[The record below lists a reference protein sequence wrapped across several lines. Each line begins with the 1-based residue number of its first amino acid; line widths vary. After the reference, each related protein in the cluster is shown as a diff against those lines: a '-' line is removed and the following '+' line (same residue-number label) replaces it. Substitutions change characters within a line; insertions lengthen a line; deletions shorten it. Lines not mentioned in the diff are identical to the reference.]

1 MSTTLQ
7 TLTDDELV
15 DRFGQLALRQ
25 HRTLESDDSD
35 AYNALY
41 DQMQPIE
48 FELKRRGRSRHA
60 RLMRLLSHSNIT
72 VRLET
77 ARRLMETV
85 PEEARPVLEEIRTSG
100 QFPHVGDAGMLLAH
114 YDSKA

>member
-7 TLTDDELV
+7 MLSDDELV
-15 DRFGQLALRQ
+15 DRFGRLALNQ
-25 HRTLESDDSD
+25 HHTLESDDAA

-48 FELKRRGRSRHA
+48 FELKRRGPSSHA
-60 RLMRLLSHSNIT
+60 RLVRLLSHSNIT

-77 ARRLMETV
+77 ARRLMETA
-85 PEEARPVLEEIRTSG
+85 PKEARLVLERIRSSG
-100 QFPHVGDAGMLLAH
+100 HFPHVGDAGMLLAR
-114 YDSKA
+114 YDSKE